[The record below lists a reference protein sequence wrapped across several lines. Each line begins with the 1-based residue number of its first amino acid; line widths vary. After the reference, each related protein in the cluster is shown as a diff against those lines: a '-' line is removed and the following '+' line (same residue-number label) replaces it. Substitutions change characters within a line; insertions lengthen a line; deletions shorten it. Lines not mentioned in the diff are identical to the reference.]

1 MKARFNILNYLYF
14 QILKSS
20 IFNSGKARHHSSVI
34 DDCPISMT
42 LYPQHFE
49 EVYVSGWFM

>member
-14 QILKSS
+14 KILKTS